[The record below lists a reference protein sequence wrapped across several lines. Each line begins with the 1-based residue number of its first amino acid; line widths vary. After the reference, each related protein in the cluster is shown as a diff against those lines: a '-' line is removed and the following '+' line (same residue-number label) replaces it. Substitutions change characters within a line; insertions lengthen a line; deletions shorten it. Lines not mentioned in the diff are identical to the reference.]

1 MEGISDIYI
10 AGIDEKRPP
19 LIQKAPYI
27 DLVFKLSHKAP
38 KDWCRVFNEVVSQQQ
53 YDTKILDDEGLFIQ
67 TWVRTPDEVAA
78 QLKNMQQL
86 VRLCTTRYIEKV
98 ELARASTGD
107 KNAEL
112 LNGGGEQGR
121 LNRIVAALDFSDK
134 A

>member
-1 MEGISDIYI
+1 MEGISDIHI
-10 AGIDEKRPP
+10 TGFDDKRPP

-27 DLVFKLSHKAP
+27 DLIFKLSHKAP
-38 KDWCRVFNEVVSQQQ
+38 KDWCRVFNEVVAQQK
-53 YDTKILDDEGLFIQ
+53 YDTKIIEDEGLFIQ

-78 QLKNMQQL
+78 QLKKMQEL
-86 VRLCTTRYIEKV
+86 VRLCSTRYIERV
-98 ELARASTGD
+98 ELARASSGG

-112 LNGGGEQGR
+112 LEGGGEQGR